1 MQTTEL
7 LCPMV
12 NIELAGQNFGRS
24 GLAKWQVSSVFSD
37 QIAQGE
43 AAFESDWGENGRVS
57 CPNLDIV
64 ARSAVWSLGDELDNE
79 ARHVIGLHGARRQWP
94 ITQHTQEHRG
104 NGGTH
109 TK

>member
-37 QIAQGE
+37 QIAQSE
-43 AAFESDWGENGRVS
+43 AAFESDWGENGRVT
-57 CPNLDIV
+57 CPHLHVI
-64 ARSAVWSLGDELDNE
+64 ARAAVWSLGNQFHNE
-79 ARHVIGLHGARRQWP
+79 ACHVIGLHRARRQWP
-94 ITQHTQEHRG
+94 VAQHTQEHRCDG
-104 NGGTH
+104 RTH